1 MLAVCGR
8 RRLFVRRAAERTAC
22 SMILAAEAPSLAA
35 AWGMGT
41 PEPRER
47 ICVQQQLGPLPIFD
61 DSRAR
66 SRPMRPRPW
75 RMRLRVPTPSK
86 HGPPEKF
93 SLVLSKRI
101 ALRSGCVQF

>member
-47 ICVQQQLGPLPIFD
+47 ICVQQQLGPAASSMAVAPEA
-61 DSRAR
+61 AR
-66 SRPMRPRPW
+66 CARGRRGWAACPNPFQ
-75 RMRLRVPTPSK
+75 
-86 HGPPEKF
+86 HGGP
-93 SLVLSKRI
+93 
-101 ALRSGCVQF
+101 A

>member
-8 RRLFVRRAAERTAC
+8 RRLFVRRAADRTAC

-47 ICVQQQLGPLPIFD
+47 ISAQQQLGPAACL
-61 DSRAR
+61 RWQ
-66 SRPMRPRPW
+66 PRRKPPDAPVEDGPC
-75 RMRLRVPTPSK
+75 VPTPFQPPFSK
-86 HGPPEKF
+86 AC
-93 SLVLSKRI
+93 LIMVLHT
-101 ALRSGCVQF
+101 QTH

>member
-47 ICVQQQLGPLPIFD
+47 IYMACSSSLGPLPVFD
-61 DSRAR
+61 GSRAR
-66 SRPMRPRPW
+66 SARCARGR
-75 RMRLRVPTPSK
+75 R
-86 HGPPEKF
+86 G
-93 SLVLSKRI
+93 
-101 ALRSGCVQF
+101 